1 MAPDSGSR
9 TPGLTSFLRSLSSE
23 PDETCIEQF
32 IALLRR
38 RQIRHSRPCAVAT
51 AYLLRRVVAQAKAEP
66 GKLVEAARLLQRVQ
80 EVGRRLV
87 AAQPRELVV
96 GNVVRRVLGLIREEQ
111 DNERGEGD
119 ISGLSSE
126 VGIESGLQTPQIPS
140 LGKGDPLS
148 SLNGTTRATADMQA
162 LHTSQSSAGVD
173 TRRTTQPASRPS
185 LQPSHTTFAGAPP
198 VTSMFSLLSHPT
210 MSSPRSSPAPASPS
224 GTATPHPTG
233 SNDIRQEVIEGIGEI
248 IDELEQSDE
257 QIASYALEHI
267 HANEV
272 ILTYSSST
280 TVQRFLLKAAS
291 KRKFTVIHAESYP
304 NNQRKVHAL
313 VTGNTNSDHSD
324 ALTTEAFHKT
334 LTSAG
339 ITVILIPDSAIF
351 ALMSRVNKVIL
362 STHAIL
368 SNGALVATSGT
379 KLVAKA
385 AKAHHVPVVVLSGTY
400 KLSPKYPYDPD
411 MYIEYGDVSKVF
423 PYQDGELVES
433 VQVENPI
440 LEFVGPECVDMYVT
454 NLGGHAPSYLYRIVR
469 DQYRDEDV
477 DI

>member
-1 MAPDSGSR
+1 MVLKRIGSK
-9 TPGLTSFLRSLSSE
+9 PNA
-23 PDETCIEQF
+23 ETCCR
-32 IALLRR
+32 LLRR
-38 RQIRHSRPCAVAT
+38 RQIRNSRPCAVAT
-51 AYLLRRVVAQAKAEP
+51 AYLLRRVVAKAKAEP
-66 GKLVEAARLLQRVQ
+66 GKSIEAARLLQRVQ
-80 EVGRRLV
+80 EVGGRLI

-96 GNVVRRVLGLIREEQ
+96 GNVVSRVLGLIREEQ
-111 DNERGEGD
+111 ENERGEGD

-126 VGIESGLQTPQIPS
+126 VGMESGQQTPHVPS
-140 LGKGDPLS
+140 LAKEDALS
-148 SLNGTTRATADMQA
+148 NLNAATRPASDMQA
-162 LHTSQSSAGVD
+162 LHASQSSAIVD
-173 TRRTTQPASRPS
+173 TRRSAQPPSRPS
-185 LQPSHTTFAGAPP
+185 LQPSNTTFAGAPP

-210 MSSPRSSPAPASPS
+210 MSSPRSSPAPGSPS
-224 GTATPHPTG
+224 GTATPHPAS

-304 NNQRKVHAL
+304 NNHQKVHAL
-313 VTGNTNSDHSD
+313 VTGNMNLDHSD
-324 ALTTEAFHKT
+324 TLPTEIFHKT

-339 ITVILIPDSAIF
+339 IAVILIPDSAIF

-362 STHAIL
+362 GTHAVL
-368 SNGALVATSGT
+368 SNGALFAASGT

-411 MYIEYGDVSKVF
+411 MYTEYGDVSKVF

-433 VQVENPI
+433 VQVENPT

-454 NLGGHAPSYLYRIVR
+454 NLGGHAPSYLYRIIK

-477 DI
+477 DFLT

>member
-1 MAPDSGSR
+1 MVAKR
-9 TPGLTSFLRSLSSE
+9 TGLKPNAELCYR
-23 PDETCIEQF
+23 
-32 IALLRR
+32 LLRR

-51 AYLLRRVVAQAKAEP
+51 AYLLRRVVAKAKAEP
-66 GKLVEAARLLQRVQ
+66 GKSIEAARLLQRVQ
-80 EVGRRLV
+80 EVGGRLI

-111 DNERGEGD
+111 ENERGEGD

-126 VGIESGLQTPQIPS
+126 VGIESGQQTSHVPS

-148 SLNGTTRATADMQA
+148 NLNATRPASDMQA
-162 LHTSQSSAGVD
+162 LHASQSSAIVD
-173 TRRTTQPASRPS
+173 TRRSTQPPSRPS
-185 LQPSHTTFAGAPP
+185 LQPSNTTFAGAPP

-210 MSSPRSSPAPASPS
+210 MSSSRSSPAPGSPR
-224 GTATPHPTG
+224 GTATPHPVS

-248 IDELEQSDE
+248 VDELEQSDE

-304 NNQRKVHAL
+304 NCHQKVHAL
-313 VTGNTNSDHSD
+313 VTGNTNLDHSD
-324 ALTTEAFHKT
+324 ALPTETFHKT

-339 ITVILIPDSAIF
+339 IAVILIPDSAIF
-351 ALMSRVNKVIL
+351 AIMSRVNKVIL
-362 STHAIL
+362 GTHAIL
-368 SNGALVATSGT
+368 SNGALFAASGT
-379 KLVAKA
+379 KLVTKA

-411 MYIEYGDVSKVF
+411 MYTEYGDVSKVF
-423 PYQDGELVES
+423 PYQDGELVGS

-454 NLGGHAPSYLYRIVR
+454 NLGGHAPSYLYRIVK

-477 DI
+477 DVDL

>member
-1 MAPDSGSR
+1 VSPGAAELCSR
-9 TPGLTSFLRSLSSE
+9 
-23 PDETCIEQF
+23 
-32 IALLRR
+32 LLRR
-38 RQIRHSRPCAVAT
+38 RQIRYSRPCALAT
-51 AYLLRRVVAQAKAEP
+51 AHLLRRVIAKARPAPGRTIEP
-66 GKLVEAARLLQRVQ
+66 AQLIHRVE

-111 DNERGEGD
+111 ENELGEGD
-119 ISGLSSE
+119 ISCLSSE
-126 VGIESGLQTPQIPS
+126 VGSESGRQTPQISSPGRTDDSSSHNDITRS
-140 LGKGDPLS
+140 LS
-148 SLNGTTRATADMQA
+148 ATEA
-162 LHTSQSSAGVD
+162 
-173 TRRTTQPASRPS
+173 RRVNQVPGRPP
-185 LQPSHTTFAGAPP
+185 LQPSHTTFTGALP

-210 MSSPRSSPAPASPS
+210 MSSPRGSPAPGSPS
-224 GTATPHPTG
+224 GTPTPSIRASG

-267 HANEV
+267 HSNEV

-304 NNQRKVHAL
+304 NNHQKVHAL
-313 VTGNTNSDHSD
+313 VTGNHNSNNQDV
-324 ALTTEAFHKT
+324 LPNEAFHKT
-334 LTSAG
+334 LTTSG

-351 ALMSRVNKVIL
+351 AIMSRVNKVIL
-362 STHAIL
+362 GTHAIL
-368 SNGALVATSGT
+368 SNGALLATSGT

-400 KLSPKYPYDPD
+400 KLSPKYPHDPD

-423 PYQDGELVES
+423 PYQDGELVEK
-433 VQVENPI
+433 VEVENPT
-440 LEFVGPECVDMYVT
+440 LDFVQPECVDVYVT
-454 NLGGHAPSYLYRIVR
+454 NLGGHAPSYLYRIIR

-477 DI
+477 NL